1 MRVRRDVAG
10 YRAMP
15 AWLFLCAAVLGQGAP
30 VFAQS
35 GLPAFPLRSIH
46 LSGNWGTNP
55 LVVADWHRAG
65 EEGPLVPEDYLAW
78 LGRLH
83 VDWVGLSVALTYDD
97 SMDSSVER
105 NRGHAADDVDAASFS
120 DAALRQM
127 IRDFKGR
134 GIDVYLTLAFEAH
147 EAAAAARPVHRWQLG
162 DPGSADGGPCCDSG
176 IRPEFW
182 PWRPDHPDHAR
193 FVAEFWQTYT
203 REAVHVA
210 TIAEEEGVRLF
221 SLGTET
227 DRLFRTRSGGYF
239 VNDFGAE
246 LRSMVD
252 QVRAAYSGLLTYD
265 MHYSVLLDPDF
276 FGAGSDYLWSDLD
289 LDVVGVSAWFP
300 VVESH
305 PVTVTDVGSLRVE
318 YERIFQDY
326 LVPLNQRNPTRPVV
340 FLEYGAMDLV
350 EAPRSPAGGAGFP
363 PFVFTDANGNGLDD
377 GRETQANMYQALL
390 DVMNAH
396 PGVLDGVF
404 WWDNWMTDEER
415 WASYWAGRRSF
426 AIRAKPAEEIVRSA
440 YAALANN
447 RPPAA
452 VSGTLPDATLT
463 LSGTLTVDV
472 SQAFVDPDRDPLTYE
487 VSSSAPG
494 VVAARAAGA
503 RVTLTAVGEG
513 TATIRVTAT
522 DPGGLSATQSFT
534 VTVSTSVSAPFT
546 DDPLQRGV
554 TPVRAVHFT
563 ELRTRIDALRGAAGL
578 QRFSWTDPV
587 LRAGMTRVR
596 RVHLLELRS
605 ALVEAYRASGRAAPR
620 WTDASPAVGSTPIRA
635 AHVTELRAAVLALE

>member
-1 MRVRRDVAG
+1 MA
-10 YRAMP
+10 
-15 AWLFLCAAVLGQGAP
+15 FLCAALGQGVP

-46 LSGNWGTNP
+46 MSGNWGTNE

-83 VDWVGLSVALTYDD
+83 VNWVGISVALTYDD
-97 SMDSSVER
+97 SMDSSIER
-105 NRGHAADDVDAASFS
+105 NRGHAFEASFS

-134 GIDVYLTLAFEAH
+134 GIDVYLTLALEAH
-147 EAAAAARPVHRWQLG
+147 AAENASRPVHRWQLG
-162 DPGSADGGPCCDSG
+162 DSGAADGGPCCNSG

-203 REAVHVA
+203 QEAVHVA

-227 DRLFRTRSGGYF
+227 DRLFRTRSGGGYF

-246 LRSMVD
+246 LRSMVNR
-252 QVRAAYSGLLTYD
+252 VRAAYSGLLTYD
-265 MHYSVLLDPDF
+265 MHDSVFRAPDF

-300 VVESH
+300 VAESR
-305 PVTVTDVGSLRVE
+305 PVTVTDVRSLSAE

-326 LVPLNQRNPTRPVV
+326 LVPLSRRNPGRPVV
-340 FLEYGAMDLV
+340 FLEYGAADLV
-350 EAPRSPAGGAGFP
+350 QAPESPGDAAGFP

-390 DVMNAH
+390 DIMSAH
-396 PGVLDGVF
+396 PGVLNGVF
-404 WWDNWMTDEER
+404 WWDNWMTSEEQ
-415 WASYWAGRRSF
+415 WAEYWAGRRSH
-426 AIRAKPAEEIVRSA
+426 AIRDKPAEAVVRSA
-440 YAALANN
+440 YAAMADNN
-447 RPPAA
+447 NPP
-452 VSGTLPDATLT
+452 V
-463 LSGTLTVDV
+463 
-472 SQAFVDPDRDPLTYE
+472 
-487 VSSSAPG
+487 
-494 VVAARAAGA
+494 
-503 RVTLTAVGEG
+503 AVGEISQESVRPG
-513 TATIRVTAT
+513 DRRLVNVTPYFHDPDGDRLIYTASSSNLGVVQVRMTGAVLEITAAMAGNATVAVKAT
-522 DPGGLSATQSFT
+522 DPSGLSASQSFG
-534 VTVSTSVSAPFT
+534 VTVGRSALFT
-546 DDPLQRGV
+546 DDPIVPGV

-563 ELRTRIDALRGAAGL
+563 ELRGRIDVLRSEAGL
-578 QRFSWTDPV
+578 ARFRWTDPE
-587 LRAGMTRVR
+587 LRVGVTPVR

-605 ALVEAYRASGRAAPR
+605 ALVEAYRAAGRAVPR
-620 WTDASPAVGSTPIRA
+620 WTDTSPARGTTPIRA
-635 AHVTELRAAVLALE
+635 AHLTELRTAVLALE

>member
-1 MRVRRDVAG
+1 MRIRRNVVGYSAVTAWVLLCVAI
-10 YRAMP
+10 
-15 AWLFLCAAVLGQGAP
+15 GQGAP
-30 VFAQS
+30 VFAQTR
-35 GLPAFPLRSIH
+35 LPAFPLRSIH
-46 LSGNWGTNP
+46 SSGNWGTNES
-55 LVVADWHRAG
+55 VVADWHRAG

-78 LGRLH
+78 LERLH
-83 VDWVGLSVALTYDD
+83 VNWIGISVALTYDD

-105 NRGHAADDVDAASFS
+105 NRRHGGDGASFS

-134 GIDVYLTLAFEAH
+134 GVDVYVTLAFEAH

-162 DPGSADGGPCCDSG
+162 DPGGPDGGPCCNSG

-193 FVAEFWQTYT
+193 FVAEFWRTYT

-239 VNDFGAE
+239 VNDFGVE
-246 LRSMVD
+246 LQSMVD
-252 QVRAAYSGLLTYD
+252 RVRAAYSGLLTYD

-300 VVESH
+300 VAESR
-305 PVTVTDVGSLRVE
+305 PVIVTDVRSLKAE

-326 LVPLNQRNPTRPVV
+326 LVPLNRRNPTRPVV

-350 EAPRSPAGGAGFP
+350 RAPEAPADAAGFP

-390 DVMNAH
+390 DSMNAH

-404 WWDNWMTDEER
+404 WWDNWMTSEEM

-426 AIRAKPAEEIVRSA
+426 AIRDKPAEEIVRSA
-440 YAALANN
+440 YAALADN

-452 VSGTLPDATLT
+452 VGEIPPESVRSGDRRRVNVAPY
-463 LSGTLTVDV
+463 
-472 SQAFVDPDRDPLTYE
+472 FHDPDGDRLTYAA
-487 VSSSAPG
+487 SSSDLG
-494 VVAARAAGA
+494 VVQVLMTGAVLEITAAMAGN
-503 RVTLTAVGEG
+503 
-513 TATIRVTAT
+513 ATVAVTAT
-522 DPGGLSATQSFT
+522 DPEGLSATQAFT
-534 VTVSTSVSAPFT
+534 VTVSTIVS
-546 DDPLQRGV
+546 
-554 TPVRAVHFT
+554 
-563 ELRTRIDALRGAAGL
+563 
-578 QRFSWTDPV
+578 
-587 LRAGMTRVR
+587 
-596 RVHLLELRS
+596 
-605 ALVEAYRASGRAAPR
+605 
-620 WTDASPAVGSTPIRA
+620 GSFR
-635 AHVTELRAAVLALE
+635 